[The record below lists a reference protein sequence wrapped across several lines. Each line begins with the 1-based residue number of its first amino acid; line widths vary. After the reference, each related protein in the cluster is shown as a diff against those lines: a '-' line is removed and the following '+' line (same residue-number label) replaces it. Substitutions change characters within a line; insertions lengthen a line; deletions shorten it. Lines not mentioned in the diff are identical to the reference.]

1 MPGSGDM
8 GKPVLWAKIQK
19 DSLGDLV
26 TNPLESQDCPES
38 LHFVDLDFHVTDS
51 LKWGPS

>member
-19 DSLGDLV
+19 DSLGGQV
-26 TNPLESQDCPES
+26 ANPLESQNCPEF
-38 LHFVDLDFHVTDS
+38 LHFVNLDFHMT
-51 LKWGPS
+51 